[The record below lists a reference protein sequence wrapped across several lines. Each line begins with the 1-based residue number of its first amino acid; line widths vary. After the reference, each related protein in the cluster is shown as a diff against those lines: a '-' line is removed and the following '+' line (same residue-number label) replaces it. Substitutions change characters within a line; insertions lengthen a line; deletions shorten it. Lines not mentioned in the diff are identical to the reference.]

1 MHTSSSASTVT
12 VSRTTPSS
20 SLKTTVTL
28 STFEVCKTISMTVVG
43 SSATT
48 VMVGYG
54 TSSDGVMVNGP
65 FPGFSPLEV
74 GLVVT
79 CVVS

>member
-1 MHTSSSASTVT
+1 MISSVNVPTSF
-12 VSRTTPSS
+12 PSS

-28 STFEVCKTISMTVVG
+28 STFEVRKTTSMTVLG

-48 VMVGYG
+48 VMTGFV

-65 FPGFSPLEV
+65 FPGWLPLEV

-79 CVVS
+79 CVAS

>member
-1 MHTSSSASTVT
+1 MSRIVPST
-12 VSRTTPSS
+12 P
-20 SLKTTVTL
+20 LKTTVTL
-28 STFEVCKTISMTVVG
+28 STFTVRKTTSMTVVA

-48 VMVGYG
+48 VMTGFG

-65 FPGFSPLEV
+65 FPGLLPLEV

>member
-1 MHTSSSASTVT
+1 MSISSPA
-12 VSRTTPSS
+12 S

-28 STFEVCKTISMTVVG
+28 STFEACKTTSITVVG
-43 SSATT
+43 SSATI
-48 VMVGYG
+48 VMTGFG
-54 TSSDGVMVNGP
+54 TTSDGVMVNGP
-65 FPGFSPLEV
+65 FPGLLPLEV

>member
-1 MHTSSSASTVT
+1 MSISSPA
-12 VSRTTPSS
+12 S

-28 STFEVCKTISMTVVG
+28 STFEACKTTSITVVG

-79 CVVS
+79 CAVS